1 MAKGTAM
8 GLWRGKKGS
17 TVFYKL
23 TNSNNAQKQGI
34 RERVYEVSNPKTANQ
49 ADQRMKLL
57 PAQRIAGA
65 LREIIERGWQGI
77 DYGVKS
83 RNAFLSKALSMKS
96 GYPFIDKDSDLTV
109 PGQYQITKGTLTGI
123 VSEFIQSEGTWL
135 NVRLYMAD
143 GFIIDNSTTIGQLS
157 QQILNNTPGLMEGD
171 QLTFVACY
179 TDDMDLSE
187 ITLVNYFWDYVSF
200 FLDPNDATLLSDLS
214 FMFAE
219 SQYGLE
225 FNVKSSQPDG
235 GVLAG
240 AVVLSRLGSTGTYMR
255 STAKLVVRDE
265 LAGWFTQTTK
275 QRARRSYQYN
285 DANDEPSVGP
295 DWPVDG
301 DVDYEA
307 SYESELTLSGLTGVY
322 ASANGQKIMVRRN
335 QADDTLVAVYYKVGT
350 LDPSAHC
357 VVKPNGSVIV
367 VGTLENQTEVEV
379 SNCPQVANLPQ
390 ILWQS

>member
-1 MAKGTAM
+1 MAKGSAM

-17 TVFYKL
+17 SVFYKL

-65 LREIIERGWQGI
+65 LREIIDRGWQGV
-77 DYGVKS
+77 DYGTKS

-123 VSEFIQSEGTWL
+123 VCEFVQDEGNALIT
-135 NVRLYMAD
+135 RLYLAD
-143 GFIIDNSTTIGQLS
+143 DFIVDTTTTIGQLS
-157 QQILNNTPGLMEGD
+157 QSILDNTPGVMEGD

-179 TDDMDLSE
+179 TDDMDLAE
-187 ITLVNYFWDYVSF
+187 LTDVNYFWDYCSF
-200 FLDPNDATLLSDLS
+200 FLDPNDSTLVSDLS
-214 FMFAE
+214 LAFVE
-219 SQYGLE
+219 SQYGLS
-225 FNVKSSQPDG
+225 FNQKVSEDG
-235 GVLAG
+235 GMLAG
-240 AVVLSRLGSTGTYMR
+240 AVVLSRLGSTGTYLR

-265 LAGWFTQTTK
+265 LAGWFTQATK

-307 SYESELTLSGLTGVY
+307 SYEAELTLSGLTGVY
-322 ASANGQKIMVRRN
+322 ASANGQQIMVRRN
-335 QADDTLVAVYYKVGT
+335 QVDDTLVAVYYKAGT
-350 LDPSAHC
+350 LDPNAHC

-367 VGTLENQTEVEV
+367 VGTLENQTEVAV

>member
-1 MAKGTAM
+1 MAKGSAM

-96 GYPFIDKDSDLTV
+96 GFPYIDKDSDLTV
-109 PGQYQITKGTLTGI
+109 PGEYQITKGSLTGI
-123 VSEFIQSEGTWL
+123 VSEFIQSQGNWMTT
-135 NVRLYMAD
+135 RLYMAD
-143 GFIIDNSTTIGQLS
+143 GFEIDDSTTIGALS
-157 QQILNNTPGLMEGD
+157 QQLLDNTPGIMEGD

-179 TDDMDLSE
+179 TDDMDLSS
-187 ITLVNYFWDYVSF
+187 LVDVNYFWDYCSF
-200 FLDPNDATLLSDLS
+200 FLDPNDTTLLSDLK
-214 FMFAE
+214 FMFSAGP
-219 SQYGLE
+219 YGLE
-225 FNVKSSQPDG
+225 ILQKVSADEG
-235 GVLAG
+235 GILAG

-255 STAKLVVRDE
+255 STAKLVVRNE
-265 LAGWFTQTTK
+265 LEGWFSQTTK
-275 QRARRSYQYN
+275 QRARRSYQYI
-285 DANDEPSVGP
+285 DANDEPSIGP

-301 DVDYEA
+301 DVDFEA
-307 SYESELTLSGLTGVY
+307 SYEAELTLSGLTGVY
-322 ASANGQKIMVRRN
+322 ASANGQQIMVRRN
-335 QADDTLVAVYYKVGT
+335 QADDTLVAVYYKAGT

-367 VGTLENQTEVEV
+367 VGTLENQTEVAV

>member
-1 MAKGTAM
+1 M

-96 GYPFIDKDSDLTV
+96 GFPYIDKDSDLTV
-109 PGQYQITKGTLTGI
+109 PGEYQITKGSLSGI
-123 VSEFIQSEGTWL
+123 FSEFIESEGSWL
-135 NVRLYMAD
+135 NVRLFTAD
-143 GFIIDNSTTIGQLS
+143 DFNIDASTTIGALS
-157 QQILNNTPGLMEGD
+157 QQLLDNTPGLMEGD

-179 TDDMDLSE
+179 TTDMDLSE
-187 ITLVNYFWDYVSF
+187 LTLVDYYWDYVSL
-200 FLDPNDATLLSDLS
+200 FLDPNDTTLVSDLRFQFS
-214 FMFAE
+214 V

-225 FNVKSSQPDG
+225 FMQKISAEEG
-235 GVLAG
+235 GILAG
-240 AVVLSRLGSTGTYMR
+240 ACILSRLGSTGTYLR

-265 LAGWFTQTTK
+265 LSGWFSQATK

-285 DANDEPSVGP
+285 DANDEPSIGP

-307 SYESELTLSGLTGVY
+307 SYEAELTLSGLTGVY
-322 ASANGQKIMVRRN
+322 ASANGQQIMVRRN
-335 QADDTLVAVYYKVGT
+335 QVDDTLVAVYYKAGT

-367 VGTLENQTEVEV
+367 VGTLENQTEVAV
-379 SNCPQVANLPQ
+379 TNCPQVANLPQ
-390 ILWQS
+390 ILWQ

>member
-1 MAKGTAM
+1 MAKGSAM

-96 GYPFIDKDSDLTV
+96 GFPYIDKDSDLTV
-109 PGQYQITKGTLTGI
+109 PGEYQITKGSLTGI
-123 VSEFIQSEGTWL
+123 FSEFIESEGGYL
-135 NVRLYMAD
+135 NVRLYMGE
-143 GFIIDNSTTIGQLS
+143 GFVITSSTTIGELS
-157 QQILNNTPGLMEGD
+157 QQLLDNTPGIMEGD

-187 ITLVNYFWDYVSF
+187 ITLVNYYWNYVSF
-200 FLDPNDATLLSDLS
+200 FLDPNDATLVDDLGFS
-214 FMFAE
+214 FAE

-225 FNVKSSQPDG
+225 FTQKISPDG
-235 GVLAG
+235 GILAG
-240 AVVLSRLGSTGTYMR
+240 ACILSRLGSTGTYLR
-255 STAKLVVRDE
+255 STAKLVVRSE
-265 LAGWFTQTTK
+265 LSGWFTQATK

-285 DANDEPSVGP
+285 DANDEPTLGP

-301 DVDYEA
+301 DVDFEA
-307 SYESELTLSGLTGVY
+307 SYEGELTLSGLTGIY
-322 ASANGQKIMVRRN
+322 ATANGQKIMVRRN
-335 QADDTLVAVYYKVGT
+335 QVDDTLVAVYYKAGT
-350 LDPSAHC
+350 LDPSTHC
-357 VVKPNGSVIV
+357 VVRPNGSIIM
-367 VGTLENQTEVEV
+367 VGTLENQEELGV

-390 ILWQS
+390 ILWQ

>member
-1 MAKGTAM
+1 MAKGSAM

-65 LREIIERGWQGI
+65 LREIIDRGWQGI
-77 DYGVKS
+77 DYGTKS

-123 VSEFIQSEGTWL
+123 ICEFVTNEVGLVT
-135 NVRLYMAD
+135 RLYLD
-143 GFIIDNSTTIGQLS
+143 DDFTVDPTTTIGQLS
-157 QQILNNTPGLMEGD
+157 QSILDNTPGVMEGD

-179 TDDMDLSE
+179 TDDLDLSS
-187 ITLVNYFWDYVSF
+187 LVDVNYYWDYCSF
-200 FLDPNDATLLSDLS
+200 FLDPNDSTLLSELSLS
-214 FMFAE
+214 FSE
-219 SQYGLE
+219 SQYGLA
-225 FNVKSSQPDG
+225 FNQKVSPDG
-235 GVLAG
+235 GMLAG

-265 LAGWFTQTTK
+265 LSGWFSQTTK

-307 SYESELTLSGLTGVY
+307 SYEAELTLSGLTGVY
-322 ASANGQKIMVRRN
+322 ASANGQQIMVRRN
-335 QADDTLVAVYYKVGT
+335 QEDDTLVAVYYKAGT

-367 VGTLENQTEVEV
+367 VGTLENQTVVAV